1 MNCEDFNN
9 IINELA
15 DYKPMAVTTRDAG
28 VSHVALCADCAAK
41 LANARDVSANLLL
54 AAGAESEAA
63 PARIKEDL
71 MAAFAAQQQTTS
83 AANGVVP
90 ISSRVKL
97 GWWAAAAVAAA
108 AVVVFAVMLPLWRGP
123 APNTQQSVAVKAPRV
138 ETQGETPRVTP
149 RETPV
154 ETPRVAPVLPPLGIE
169 QPTARSGRAPGKQRA
184 LRPGSPRVVTANTNL
199 TVARNTINE
208 YIPLTYLAAATAI
221 DTGTIVRVQLSRSAL
236 VRLGLPINIESSSE
250 TVKAEVVMG
259 DDGVARAIRLID

>member
-15 DYKPMAVTTRDAG
+15 DYKPLAVSTRDAS

-41 LANARDVSANLLL
+41 LANARAISATLLL

-63 PARIKEDL
+63 PARIKADL
-71 MAAFAAQQQTTS
+71 LTAFASQQQPLSVTDH
-83 AANGVVP
+83 VVP
-90 ISSRVKL
+90 FPSRRKL

-108 AVVVFAVMLPLWRGP
+108 AVVVFALMPPIWKGAPSPVPESQIAQKAPSPATPIVTPTPTAAVAPSIGQP
-123 APNTQQSVAVKAPRV
+123 APKPVKAAGKR
-138 ETQGETPRVTP
+138 
-149 RETPV
+149 
-154 ETPRVAPVLPPLGIE
+154 PVL
-169 QPTARSGRAPGKQRA
+169 RQR
-184 LRPGSPRVVTANTNL
+184 SPRVISEAANE
-199 TVARNTINE
+199 TVARNTANE
-208 YIPLTYLAAATAI
+208 FVPLTYLATATAI

-259 DDGVARAIRLID
+259 DDGVARAIRLVQ

>member
-9 IINELA
+9 IIKELA

-41 LANARDVSANLLL
+41 LANARAVSANLLL

-83 AANGVVP
+83 APNSVVP

-108 AVVVFAVMLPLWRGP
+108 AVIVFAVMLPLWRGP
-123 APNTQQSVAVKAPRV
+123 APNTQQSVAVKAPGV
-138 ETQGETPRVTP
+138 ETPGETPRKTP
-149 RETPV
+149 SETPK
-154 ETPRVAPVLPPLGIE
+154 VAPVVPPLGIE
-169 QPTARSGRAPGKQRA
+169 QPTGVSGRAHGKQRA
-184 LRPGSPRVVTANTNL
+184 LRPGSPRVVTANPNL